1 MNNRTI
7 AFLISFSL
15 VIAFSLAV
23 VAVTQVPTN
32 GSVQSENEVTS
43 PQIPRAPEL
52 WQLEKISL
60 LQAQD
65 RVSFNIKL
73 PDNLPP
79 GFSIKAVTEE
89 NQGIA
94 VYKGESFEVETVT
107 LIFWDQDLHSR
118 VTYQEVRDGGG
129 IWLVISSALG
139 ENTTQPYESPGYAK
153 AGEVQYLWGYPTVVR
168 EHSVQVF
175 QFEEKLVY
183 RLQGPQYE
191 QAFLLKIMESLIRG

>member
-7 AFLISFSL
+7 AFLVSFSL
-15 VIAFSLAV
+15 VISLAIV
-23 VAVTQVPTN
+23 VVIQVPRP
-32 GSVQSENEVTS
+32 GQPFENEVTV
-43 PQIPRAPEL
+43 PQGPRTTEL
-52 WQLEKISL
+52 WQLEKITL

-65 RVSFNIKL
+65 RVSFHIKL

-89 NQGIA
+89 NEGIA
-94 VYKGESFEVETVT
+94 VYKGEAFEVETVT
-107 LIFWDQDLHSR
+107 LLFWDQDLPPR
-118 VTYQEVRDGGG
+118 ATYQEVRDGGG
-129 IWLVISSALG
+129 IWLVIAYSLG

-153 AGEVQYLWGYPTVVR
+153 PGEVRYLWGYPAVVR

-191 QAFLLKIMESLIRG
+191 REFLLKIMESIIGG